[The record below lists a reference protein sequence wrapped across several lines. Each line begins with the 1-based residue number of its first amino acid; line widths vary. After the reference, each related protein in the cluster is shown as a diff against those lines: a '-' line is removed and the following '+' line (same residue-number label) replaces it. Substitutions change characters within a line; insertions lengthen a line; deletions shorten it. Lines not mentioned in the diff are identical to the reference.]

1 MTLDQAIEHC
11 NEVAKEQE
19 RKAQS
24 IGKQLIGSAIAKYQ
38 NECVECA
45 ASHRQLAEWLKELK
59 EAKRLLSLALD
70 DIAWLAE
77 HSIDELGVCS
87 LQRDSC
93 EGCPLNCGDD
103 VLCGWRYQVDV
114 LKILQES

>member
-1 MTLDQAIEHC
+1 M
-11 NEVAKEQE
+11 NEKEQ
-19 RKAQS
+19 
-24 IGKQLIGSAIAKYQ
+24 
-38 NECVECA
+38 
-45 ASHRQLAEWLKELK
+45 LK